1 MLKAS
6 KSGLFEVYME
16 VLVEGDCVT
25 RSRVHHHLIAEC
37 NSLAE
42 ANEAA
47 DTAASR
53 CEYAAFEFRYPE
65 AFARIH
71 NAFRQRQSVKVAS
84 FDDAPF

>member
-25 RSRVHHHLIAEC
+25 RSRVHYHLVAKC
-37 NSLAE
+37 DSLAE

-47 DTAASR
+47 DIAASR

-65 AFARIH
+65 AFARVH
-71 NAFRQRQSVKVAS
+71 NTFRQRQVVKSVS
-84 FDDAPF
+84 LDDAPF